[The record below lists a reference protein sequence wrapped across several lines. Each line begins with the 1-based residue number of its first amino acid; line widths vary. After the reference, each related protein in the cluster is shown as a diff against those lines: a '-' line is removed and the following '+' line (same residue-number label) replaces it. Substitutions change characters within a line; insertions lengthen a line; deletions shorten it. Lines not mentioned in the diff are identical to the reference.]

1 MADSIDD
8 MVAEKGEKPELRQ
21 SGLDSF
27 VGRAWNNL
35 KSETAQLG
43 KFVGKASVTGA
54 AVAAGYYAVG
64 KSAILTAIG
73 NAAGYIIEKIKGKQK
88 ISYNELSKET
98 GTGALMGVL
107 GHKLYSMIDFIP
119 NYNLPL
125 KILKTVAFN
134 PIMLA
139 PYVAFY
145 QAFTYLR
152 DKVGIAKSALGLLNF
167 KIFKYLKDAYYDEIK
182 PNFAGSMKKIMY
194 LMPIHFASINYV
206 KEIWKRVAI
215 GVGNDIAFRLFQSK
229 KKEKQEY
236 AASKSSYSNKN
247 FGYLNPAPAYG

>member
-8 MVAEKGEKPELRQ
+8 LVAEKEKKPDFRQ

-27 VGRAWNNL
+27 ISKVWNNL
-35 KSETAQLG
+35 KSETKQLV
-43 KFVGKASVTGA
+43 KFAGRTAVAGT

-73 NAAGYIIEKIKGKQK
+73 NLVGYVIEKVKSRERIN
-88 ISYNELSKET
+88 YNDLSKET

-119 NYNLPL
+119 NYSLPL

-167 KIFKYLKDAYYDEIK
+167 KIFKYLKDAYYNEIK
-182 PNFAGSMKKIMY
+182 PNFIGSMKKIMY

-215 GVGNDIAFRLFQSK
+215 GVGNDIAFRLFQSR

-236 AASKSSYSNKN
+236 AASKSSYRNKN
-247 FGYLNPAPAYG
+247 FEYLNPAPAYG